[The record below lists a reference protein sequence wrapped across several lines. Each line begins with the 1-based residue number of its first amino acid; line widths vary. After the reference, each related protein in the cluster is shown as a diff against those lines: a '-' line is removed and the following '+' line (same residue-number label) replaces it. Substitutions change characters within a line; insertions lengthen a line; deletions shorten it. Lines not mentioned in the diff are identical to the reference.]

1 MAILDLGILVG
12 IFASL
17 LVCSVL
23 DGLLV
28 HVVLYSFNLVIT
40 VVISYKKNR
49 CFLCKACIY
58 TPLFSVELVA
68 CLLAFLL
75 LLLLFTLQ

>member
-12 IFASL
+12 IFVSL

-28 HVVLYSFNLVIT
+28 HVVLYSFNFGHYSSCFL
-40 VVISYKKNR
+40 KKKR
-49 CFLCKACIY
+49 CFLCKSCIY
-58 TPLFSVELVA
+58 TPLFSVELIA
-68 CLLAFLL
+68 CLLVFLL